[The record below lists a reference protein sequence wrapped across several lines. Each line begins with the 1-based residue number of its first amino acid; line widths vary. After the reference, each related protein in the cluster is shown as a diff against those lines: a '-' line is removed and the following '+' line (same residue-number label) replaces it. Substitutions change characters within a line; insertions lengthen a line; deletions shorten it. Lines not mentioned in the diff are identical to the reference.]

1 MLHEEEAGVETLR
14 DETELAKRNAQHK
27 YKHSFR
33 TRALCENQKRRQK
46 RVRRRWYKGRVGGG
60 GWVGDGVES
69 EQSQTWLV
77 TDDCAGGTK
86 IGMGKRNI
94 TC

>member
-1 MLHEEEAGVETLR
+1 MSGDGGTGAGQAEV
-14 DETELAKRNAQHK
+14 
-27 YKHSFR
+27 
-33 TRALCENQKRRQK
+33 
-46 RVRRRWYKGRVGGG
+46 
-60 GWVGDGVES
+60 VGDGVES

-77 TDDCAGGTK
+77 TDDCAGGGTK

>member
-1 MLHEEEAGVETLR
+1 MKQNWQSVTRNINTSILSAQGR
-14 DETELAKRNAQHK
+14 CAKIKSGDKNA
-27 YKHSFR
+27 SGDGG
-33 TRALCENQKRRQK
+33 TRAGWEE
-46 RVRRRWYKGRVGGG
+46 GVG
-60 GWVGDGVES
+60 VGDGVES